1 MGDRVEINGHGP
13 EASAGRLCPEK
24 GLDRRASRLATYDNC
39 VVSGNEQLL
48 DRPIEIRNDARQR
61 LEARDYC
68 GLVSAF
74 PFVAAGLEVGR
85 GNAFDECLD
94 ILISRSCQSVI
105 NRGHELASGV

>member
-68 GLVSAF
+68 GLVSAS
-74 PFVAAGLEVGR
+74 PSLPQDWKSGEVTLLMSASTSLSPGLVR
-85 GNAFDECLD
+85 
-94 ILISRSCQSVI
+94 
-105 NRGHELASGV
+105 AS